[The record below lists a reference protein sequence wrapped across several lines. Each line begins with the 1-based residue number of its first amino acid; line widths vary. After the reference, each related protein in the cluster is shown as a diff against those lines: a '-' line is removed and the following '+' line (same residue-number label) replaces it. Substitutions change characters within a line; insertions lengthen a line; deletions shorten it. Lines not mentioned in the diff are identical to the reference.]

1 MIFKRKKELR
11 NKLLNEFGK
20 VKEDSFNFDLIEKY
34 FKTKTHDSNFQML
47 SDKTCND
54 LDFDELFMFIDKTNS
69 RVGQQYLYNKL
80 RNIPL
85 FNSDQ
90 SKNEQIINDFKTNV
104 EFRLGV
110 QTQLSKLNDFNAFY
124 LTSLFQDEFIKP
136 PKWFFVVPVL
146 SFACVL
152 SLVFM
157 LFNMQ
162 FVFVLIALLV
172 PNLLIHYWNKKNLDL
187 YLSSLPQLLKLK
199 TVANKLFNYDRLAQL
214 NSKISDSI
222 KTVNTIR
229 RKVMFFT
236 IESNMQGE
244 FQAFLWLIL
253 ELIKIMFLFEPILL
267 FSALKKLEDKRSEI
281 EQLYDF
287 VGQVDALNSIAS
299 LQAGLDSYC
308 NPKITSQKSLEIK
321 NIYHPL
327 IIDCI
332 DNSVYVNNTS
342 ILITGSNMSGKTSFI
357 RTIGINVIAG
367 LTINTCFAKEFKMPR
382 MQVFSAI
389 RISDDL
395 MNDKSYYFEEVLTI
409 KKMIEASDSKI
420 SNLFLLD
427 ELFKG
432 TNTVERI
439 SVGKAVLSAL
449 NKNGNLVFVSTH
461 DIELA
466 DLLVEEYELYHFSEK
481 LDDNLIDFD
490 YKLKDGKLKNRNA
503 IKILQIN
510 NYPKDIINEALE
522 ISNLLDGASKINKPF
537 SYEK

>member
-1 MIFKRKKELR
+1 MIFKRKKEHKE
-11 NKLLNEFGK
+11 KLLKAFGQL
-20 VKEDSFNFDLIEKY
+20 KEDSFNFELIEKY
-34 FKTKTHDSNFQML
+34 FNRKASDNNFQML

-90 SKNEQIINDFKTNV
+90 SKNEQIISDFKTNV

-110 QTQLSKLNDFNAFY
+110 QTQLSKLKDFNAFY

-199 TVANKLFNYDRLAQL
+199 TVANKLFNYDQLAQL
-214 NSKISDSI
+214 NPKIIDSI

-267 FSALKKLEDKRSEI
+267 FSALKNLEDKRSEI
-281 EQLYDF
+281 EELYEF
-287 VGQVDALNSIAS
+287 VGQVDSLNSIAS
-299 LQAGLDSYC
+299 LRVGIEKYC
-308 NPKITSQKSLEIK
+308 LPTIK
-321 NIYHPL
+321 LGNELIATKVYHPL
-327 IIDCI
+327 ITDCV
-332 DNSVYVNNTS
+332 DNSIQVNNKS
-342 ILITGSNMSGKTSFI
+342 ILLTGSNMSGKTSFI
-357 RTIGINVIAG
+357 RTIGINVITG
-367 LTINTCFAKEFKMPR
+367 LTLNTCFAEQFT
-382 MQVFSAI
+382 MQPMKVFSAI

-409 KKMIEASDSKI
+409 KEMIDSSENDI
-420 SNLFLLD
+420 PNLYLLD
-427 ELFKG
+427 ELYKG
-432 TNTVERI
+432 TNTIERI
-439 SVGKAVLSAL
+439 SAGKAVLSAL
-449 NKNGNLVFVSTH
+449 NKSGNMVFVSTH

-466 DLLVEEYELYHFSEK
+466 DLLFDDYELYHFSEK
-481 LDDNLIDFD
+481 LDNNTIDFD

-522 ISNLLDGASKINKPF
+522 ISNHLDRASKINNPY